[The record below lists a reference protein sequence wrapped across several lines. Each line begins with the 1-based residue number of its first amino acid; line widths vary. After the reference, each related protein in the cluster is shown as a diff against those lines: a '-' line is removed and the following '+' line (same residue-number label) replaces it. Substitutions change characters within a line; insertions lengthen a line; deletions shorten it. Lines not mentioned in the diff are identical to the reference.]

1 MAKVRWVRGLLLVVL
16 SCTVTSC
23 DGAGTTDTG
32 SVSVTRDDALEA
44 ALRRASS
51 EGVTIRLADLTDF
64 SWTQVHVFS
73 EGATPQGVRE
83 AVGEQ
88 VLDDRYY
95 DAGNLLI
102 FSTDGEVERAISVV
116 PDLLKAVSGD
126 SYGPDTKLVPLGSAR
141 PAILEL
147 REPRAG

>member
-1 MAKVRWVRGLLLVVL
+1 MTPGLATVARPADEGIDVGAKVRWVRALLLVVL
-16 SCTVTSC
+16 CCAVTSC
-23 DGAGTTDTG
+23 DGVGTTDTV

-51 EGVTIRLADLTDF
+51 EGTTVRLADLTDF

-73 EGATPQGVRE
+73 EGATPEEVRE

-88 VLDDRYY
+88 
-95 DAGNLLI
+95 
-102 FSTDGEVERAISVV
+102 
-116 PDLLKAVSGD
+116 
-126 SYGPDTKLVPLGSAR
+126 AR

-147 REPRAG
+147 RQPRAG